1 MVCLTILPPLGFLPL
16 FLGIFG
22 TAKLSLSCKTTF
34 SSKTCVIGLV
44 TVFSVFLAL
53 FFSTTTFSTTTFS
66 NEIFIFKNKVI
77 NLNSFIKYLN
87 RYYSILF
94 NII

>member
-53 FFSTTTFSTTTFS
+53 FFSTTTFS
-66 NEIFIFKNKVI
+66 NDIFIFKNKVI

-87 RYYSILF
+87 RY
-94 NII
+94 